1 MPIPRFQLFE
11 LEDLEWF
18 PAIIRDLARD
28 YLVFMER
35 RFSLHKPVLPLL
47 KEIIAATNSS
57 RIVDLCSGSGG
68 PISKIADALAGE
80 GLNMSFT
87 LSDKFPDL
95 QAFQEIESEHKGRIS
110 FVSESVDATAVP
122 RHLPGLRTMFNA
134 FHHFSPGQAVQVLR
148 NAAEGGHPIGIFEI
162 PDRGLHT
169 LLPMIFLTPLIV
181 LLATPLIRPFRWS
194 RLFFTYIVPLAPLTI
209 WWDGIISQLR
219 AYNPAELEAL
229 ARTVPVKNYR
239 WRAGKVPIGTTP
251 GHLTY
256 LLGWATTKEI
266 AS

>member
-18 PAIIRDLARD
+18 PGIIRDLARD
-28 YLVFMER
+28 YLVFMGT
-35 RFSLHKPVLPLL
+35 RFSLHKPVIPLL
-47 KEIIAATNSS
+47 REIIAATNTN

-68 PISKIADALAGE
+68 PISKIAEALAEE
-80 GLNMSFT
+80 GLEMSFT

-110 FVSESVDATAVP
+110 FVSESVDATSVP
-122 RHLPGLRTMFNA
+122 RDLSGVRTMFNA
-134 FHHFSPGQAVQVLR
+134 FHHFSPREARDVLR
-148 NAAEGGHPIGIFEI
+148 NAAEGGHAIGIFEI

-169 LLPMIFLTPLIV
+169 LIPMMLLTPLIV
-181 LLATPLIRPFRWS
+181 LLATPLMRPFRWS
-194 RLFFTYIVPLAPLTI
+194 RLLFTYILPLVPLTI

-219 AYNPAELEAL
+219 AYNPSELETL
-229 ARTVPVKNYR
+229 ARSVPVKNYL

-251 GHLTY
+251 GQLTY
-256 LLGWATTKEI
+256 LLGWPATKKI
-266 AS
+266 AL